1 MMDKLKLEIKEF
13 DIFPED
19 FDTNMKVLE
28 YYQEVVFENNQ
39 SKLND
44 VQNHFSLFYIVG
56 GMIDNGGIY
65 SILTESLGEY
75 NDGYLEML
83 KATGNK
89 SDYNDFKKIVEVFET
104 YKDSFLEQEMPEQL
118 DEDSDNFDSKL
129 FELIDKIETNW
140 YDNTEIREEKFID
153 YIKNNK
159 KEIISN

>member
-1 MMDKLKLEIKEF
+1 MDKLKLEIKEF

-28 YYQEVVFENNQ
+28 YYQEVIFENNQ

-44 VQNHFSLFYIVG
+44 VQNHFSLFHIVG

-65 SILTESLGEY
+65 SILIESLGEY

-83 KATGNK
+83 EATGNK

-118 DEDSDNFDSKL
+118 DEDSDDFDSKL
-129 FELIDKIETNW
+129 FELIDKIESNW
-140 YDNTEIREEKFID
+140 YDNTEIREKKFID
-153 YIKNNK
+153 YIKKNK
-159 KEIISN
+159 KEIITN